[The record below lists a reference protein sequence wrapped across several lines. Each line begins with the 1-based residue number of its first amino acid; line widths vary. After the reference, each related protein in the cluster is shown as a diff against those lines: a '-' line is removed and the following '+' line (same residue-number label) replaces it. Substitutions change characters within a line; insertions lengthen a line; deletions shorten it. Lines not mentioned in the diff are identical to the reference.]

1 MDEEVVNL
9 LTQMN
14 DGIQA
19 LLKAQQT
26 PPSQPETPEPTTT
39 QNEVSQQ
46 IEELTQMVSSLA
58 TGTEWKEPTDDGRH
72 EEDKLNGRKNID
84 EEEKGFTEEETKEQ
98 VDYVADMIEL

>member
-1 MDEEVVNL
+1 MGEEVVNL

-26 PPSQPETPEPTTT
+26 PPSQPETPESTTT

-58 TGTEWKEPTDDGRH
+58 TGTDKKDPTDDGRK
-72 EEDKLNGRKNID
+72 EENKVQGENKQD
-84 EEEKGFTEEETKEQ
+84 EEHKGFTEEETKEQ

>member
-58 TGTEWKEPTDDGRH
+58 TGTERKDPTDDDSH
-72 EEDKLNGRKNID
+72 EEDNQH
-84 EEEKGFTEEETKEQ
+84 EEQEGFTEEETKEQ

>member
-26 PPSQPETPEPTTT
+26 PPSQPETPEATTT

-58 TGTEWKEPTDDGRH
+58 TGTERKDSTDDSH
-72 EEDKLNGRKNID
+72 NEEDKQD
-84 EEEKGFTEEETKEQ
+84 EEHKGFTEEESKEQ
-98 VDYVADMIEL
+98 VDYMADMIEL

>member
-1 MDEEVVNL
+1 MDEEMVNL

-19 LLKAQQT
+19 LLKKQQT
-26 PPSQPETPEPTTT
+26 PSSQPETPEPTTT
-39 QNEVSQQ
+39 QNELSQQ

-58 TGTEWKEPTDDGRH
+58 TGTDKKDPTDDDGK
-72 EEDKLNGRKNID
+72 EENKQD
-84 EEEKGFTEEETKEQ
+84 EENKGFTEEETKEQ